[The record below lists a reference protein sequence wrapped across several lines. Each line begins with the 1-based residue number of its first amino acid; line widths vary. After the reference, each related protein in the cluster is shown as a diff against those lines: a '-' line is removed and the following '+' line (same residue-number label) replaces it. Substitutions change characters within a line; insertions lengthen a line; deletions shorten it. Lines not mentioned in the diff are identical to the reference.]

1 MEDCPQIVPVN
12 GSHPSPIPLIHPLQ
26 PEEPTCPCG
35 PSGHEP
41 NEAFLLKDD
50 TGANEEAGE
59 EGEAHTDVEAILL
72 PDPLLPGGQGG
83 IVGLFRADASH
94 NLTEDLLRGAVEAD
108 YGTWRKKLV
117 KSGTEVVG
125 MV

>member
-1 MEDCPQIVPVN
+1 M
-12 GSHPSPIPLIHPLQ
+12 PLAHPLE

-35 PSGHEP
+35 PCGHKP

-72 PDPLLPGGQGG
+72 PDPLLPGDQSG

-108 YGTWRKKLV
+108 YGTWREKHGE
-117 KSGTEVVG
+117 SNTEDVG
-125 MV
+125 MA

>member
-1 MEDCPQIVPVN
+1 MT
-12 GSHPSPIPLIHPLQ
+12 LAHPLHL
-26 PEEPTCPCG
+26 EEPTCPRG

-50 TGANEEAGE
+50 AGANEEAGE

-94 NLTEDLLRGAVEAD
+94 DLTEDLLRGAVEAD
-108 YGTWRKKLV
+108 YGACREKHI
-117 KSGTEVVG
+117 KSRTEDVG
-125 MV
+125 MVQRCWN